1 MEGKKMEDDKFDM
14 EQYKADLDA
23 IIAEVIPDM
32 DAPA

>member
-14 EQYKADLDA
+14 EQYEADLDA
-23 IIAEVIPDM
+23 IIAEVIPGM